1 MDKEILEYWP
11 VFVAVVGLIIAF
23 AKAFNRIEVLEEKV
37 KTLFSLWNDK
47 NK

>member
-1 MDKEILEYWP
+1 MEREILEYWP
-11 VFVAVVGLIIAF
+11 VFVAVVCLIIAF

-47 NK
+47 K

>member
-11 VFVAVVGLIIAF
+11 VCGRCGFDYSF
-23 AKAFNRIEVLEEKV
+23 RKAFNRIEVLEEKV
-37 KTLFSLWNDK
+37 KTLWNDK